1 MPHKILP
8 WLAMA
13 SAMSAF
19 TLQAQ
24 TMTDSELLLGSYTQG
39 TSEGIYR
46 FGFDSKTGMISP
58 KPLQV
63 IKTENPSWLTVSKD
77 QRYLFVVN
85 ENGPGQGRQFL
96 HRTQDLQGCADQPG
110 RNQGRGADSL
120 EPEQGRPLPVRGEL
134 RGES

>member
-46 FGFDSKTGMISP
+46 FGFDS
-58 KPLQV
+58 
-63 IKTENPSWLTVSKD
+63 
-77 QRYLFVVN
+77 
-85 ENGPGQGRQFL
+85 
-96 HRTQDLQGCADQPG
+96 
-110 RNQGRGADSL
+110 
-120 EPEQGRPLPVRGEL
+120 
-134 RGES
+134 